1 MVHKNN
7 DGFYYYILIR
17 KVNSSILLITLFFK
31 NYKKVFL
38 EDIFRQQYLYQSRWN
53 NVFQLYSVPSRKY
66 NYEGFMYKLV
76 LSPRTRVLSN
86 MHFTGHFV
94 ASKMGMF
101 YYIFETKL
109 LLLVTGWKFRKLYV
123 GFEGNSSCFFWI
135 QSTNCSLYLYKM
147 SNSILLYN
155 QRSNKIILNTCLL
168 LQIGT

>member
-1 MVHKNN
+1 M
-7 DGFYYYILIR
+7 
-17 KVNSSILLITLFFK
+17 
-31 NYKKVFL
+31 KVFL
-38 EDIFRQQYLYQSRWN
+38 EDSSRQQYLYQSRWN

-109 LLLVTGWKFRKLYV
+109 LLQVTRWKFRKLYV
-123 GFEGNSSCFFWI
+123 VFKGNSSSTFWM
-135 QSTNCSLYLYKM
+135 QSTNCSLYLYKI
-147 SNSILLYN
+147 NNLIVYCIN
-155 QRSNKIILNTCLL
+155 VTINDHIKWF
-168 LQIGT
+168 